1 MDIILLI
8 IVFGLIIAAQAPPLI
23 KKKMWRELA
32 AFSVLMLIGMFY
44 SFGLALNLPLPNPAK
59 AVEAVFAPLT
69 RLIQKAF
76 I

>member
-1 MDIILLI
+1 MDLILLI

-23 KKKMWRELA
+23 KKKMWKELA
-32 AFSVLMLIGMFY
+32 AFGVLLLIGMFY
-44 SFGLALNLPLPNPAK
+44 SFGLALNLPVPNPAK

-69 RLIQKAF
+69 KLIQKVL